1 MLNKNS
7 KTKKILN
14 TTFAMLLVIAI
25 AVSLII
31 PLSNAQTASDYR
43 IKKTYAVCGLMPETV
58 GVGQETLVFTGV
70 TDYLLNPE
78 DGFTDITITVTK
90 PDGKTE
96 TLGPFRTDSTGATGT
111 IYIPKLEGNY
121 TFQTHFPAQWYNWTS
136 APMFDADLYGNIWYE
151 ASDSDIVTLTVLKD
165 PIPIYPESPLPSN
178 YWERPI
184 DAQHREWSVI
194 AGNWLTTPPNFYAP
208 YNDGPETAHIL
219 WSKELTTGGLSGGF
233 LGDKSEESGDAYEG
247 KWDSSVILNGILYY
261 NRYAS
266 GFGGGWSQQ
275 GIVAIDLRT
284 GEELWFKNN
293 TRLAFG
299 QTFYWES
306 FNMAGVFSYIWET
319 KSSFDMTTFQS
330 VTTWNAYDPFTGE
343 WQYSISNPPSGSMFA
358 SPIQLT
364 GPRGEILIYEVNLQA
379 GWVALWNSTR
389 VVMYSASGM
398 SEGSWGS
405 AANTQKVFNGSN
417 GYQWNKTIP
426 QLPGSVGAILD
437 DCVIG
442 STANGINMG
451 DKPIALWS
459 ISLKP
464 GEEGTV
470 LYNTTWQPPKGDLDI
485 SVGEASLEDG
495 VFTLVAQE
503 TRQLWGFDIATG
515 KQIWGPT
522 EPQTLLQ
529 IYGISGA
536 IADGKLYS
544 AGYGGI
550 VYCYDVKTGEELWQ
564 YKVEDPYNEILW
576 STNWPIFVAFITDGK
591 IYLTHY
597 EHSAG
602 NALPRGAPFLCL
614 DTETGEKYWELP
626 VRSTNWGG
634 QPIIGDSIIAMF
646 NTYDNQI
653 YAIGKGQTATTISAS
668 PKVFTNGEGVMIEGT
683 VTDQSVGAK
692 GTPAVSDEC
701 MSEWMKHLYL
711 QFEIPANVTGVP
723 VSLDAIDPNGNA
735 VHIGD
740 VTSDMSGVFKKLWV
754 PNIPGEYTVTA
765 TFMGSKGYYSSY
777 GETTIGVEEAPEN
790 APTTTTTGVTMADMQ
805 LYFVGSTIAI
815 IITIVLV
822 GLLLIRRRP

>member
-1 MLNKNS
+1 MKNKKMIYS
-7 KTKKILN
+7 I
-14 TTFAMLLVIAI
+14 FAMLFLISI
-25 AVSLII
+25 AVSLIL
-31 PLSNAQTASDYR
+31 PLSNAQSNSDYR
-43 IKKTYAVCGLMPETV
+43 TKKTYAVCGLMPETV
-58 GVGQETLVFTGV
+58 GVGQETLLFLGV

-78 DGFTDITITVTK
+78 DGFSDITVSVTK
-90 PDGKTE
+90 PDGSVE
-96 TLGPFRTDSTGATGT
+96 TLGPFRTDSTGATGY
-111 IYIPKLEGNY
+111 IYIPEEEGNY

-136 APMFDADLYGNIWYE
+136 PPMFDPDLYGNIYYE
-151 ASDSDIVTLTVLKD
+151 ASDSEEVTLVVQKD
-165 PIPIYPESPLPSN
+165 FVEAYPESPLPDN

-184 DAQHREWSVI
+184 DAQHREWAVI
-194 AGNWLTTPPNFYAP
+194 AGNWLSTPSNSYAP

-219 WSKELTTGGLSGGF
+219 WTKSLTTGGLTGGF
-233 LGDKSEESGDAYEG
+233 LGDKSQESGDAYEG
-247 KWDSSVILNGILYY
+247 KWADSVILNGILYY

-266 GFGGGWSQQ
+266 GFGSGWAQQ
-275 GIVAIDLRT
+275 GIVAVDLRT
-284 GEELWFKNN
+284 GEELWFRNN

-319 KSSFDMTTFQS
+319 TSTFDMTTFQS

-343 WQYSISNPPSGSMFA
+343 WQYSITNPPTGTMFA
-358 SPIQLT
+358 TPIQLT

-379 GWVALWNSTR
+379 GWMALWNSTR
-389 VVMYSASGM
+389 VVMYSAAGM

-405 AANTQKVFNGSN
+405 AANTQRVFNGTN

-426 QLPGSVGAILD
+426 DLPGEVGAILD

-442 STANGINMG
+442 TTATGINMG
-451 DKPIALWS
+451 GKPVAIWS
-459 ISLKP
+459 LSLKP
-464 GEEGTV
+464 GDEGRL
-470 LYNTTWQPPKGDLDI
+470 LYNTTWLPPEGDLAI
-485 SVGEASLEDG
+485 TVGEASLEDG

-503 TRQLWGFDIATG
+503 TRQLWGFDLNTG

-544 AGYGGI
+544 VGYGGI
-550 VYCYDVKTGEELWQ
+550 VYCYDVKTGDELWT
-564 YKVEDPYNEILW
+564 YEVADPYNEILW

-614 DTETGEKYWELP
+614 DVETGAKIWELP
-626 VRSTNWGG
+626 IRSTNWGG

-653 YAIGKGQTATTISAS
+653 YAIGKGQTATTVSAS
-668 PKVFTNGEGVMIEGT
+668 PKVSTNGDGILIEGT
-683 VTDQSVGAK
+683 VTDQSPGAK
-692 GTPAVSDEC
+692 DTPAVSDEC

-711 QFEIPANVTGVP
+711 QFEIPANVTGVE
-723 VSLDAIDPNGNA
+723 VSLDATDQDGNP
-735 VHIGD
+735 VHID
-740 VTSDMSGVFKKLWV
+740 YVTSDMSGTFTKLWT
-754 PNIPGEYTVTA
+754 PDNPGEYTVTA
-765 TFMGSKGYYSSY
+765 TFMGSKAYYSSY
-777 GETTIGVEEAPEN
+777 GETTVGIQETAENTAP
-790 APTTTTTGVTMADMQ
+790 ATSATLTMADIQ
-805 LYFVGSTIAI
+805 LYFIGTAIAI
-815 IITIVLV
+815 IIAIVLV
-822 GLLLIRRRP
+822 GLLLIRRKP